1 MQIYFINLDEGKY
14 KKIKSSKKL
23 DFNDEVSEFVFKT
36 RRPLTRN
43 SKKLQGLD
51 VELEKAG
58 EISKYYEEPMDF
70 SSPMLEDDRNGVFH
84 TQREKRS
91 YEGMKEKLR
100 LANLQIARL
109 EKKVREHVVEKINFD
124 RIKALWELE
133 RVSKPEIVS
142 TEAQFF
148 TWTLPAIKEAK
159 FVRRINVN
167 LRATN
172 RRLKRHIEYLE
183 IQLENSEEGQ
193 PQQK

>member
-1 MQIYFINLDEGKY
+1 MQADFINLNEGKY

-23 DFNDEVSEFVFKT
+23 DFNDEISEFVSKPI
-36 RRPLTRN
+36 RPLTRN

-51 VELEKAG
+51 VELDKAG
-58 EISKYYEEPMDF
+58 EVSNVYEEPIDL
-70 SSPMLEDDRNGVFH
+70 SSPMLEDDRNRFFH
-84 TQREKRS
+84 TQREKSS

-100 LANLQIARL
+100 LANIQIAKL
-109 EKKVREHVVEKINFD
+109 EKKAIKHVVDKIKFD

-133 RVSKPEIVS
+133 RVSKPKTVS
-142 TEAQFF
+142 SDAQFF

-172 RRLKRHIEYLE
+172 RRLKRHIEDLE
-183 IQLENSEEGQ
+183 IQLENCKEGQ
-193 PQQK
+193 P